1 MSPTTRIK
9 LVGNVVTINGG
20 TGSIFLVVILT
31 VNEDA
36 RNFNNTM
43 HNNYETVQVV
53 DFIDSDIEIDEILNC
68 DIQYS
73 DCLVN
78 YDDMPNLYEE

>member
-1 MSPTTRIK
+1 MSPTTCIK

-53 DFIDSDIEIDEILNC
+53 DL
-68 DIQYS
+68 
-73 DCLVN
+73 
-78 YDDMPNLYEE
+78 